1 MSALHANL
9 NKAAPTEAA
18 PIAVIG
24 AGIAGL
30 ACAELLAQAGQRVH
44 VFDKSRGP
52 AGRMSTKRGEDG
64 VDAQGAGT
72 AWQCDQ
78 GAQYFTARDADF
90 HAQVQRWVQAGAAAL
105 WPGRIASYS
114 SSHSASGFVPSST
127 ALARYVG
134 TPRMTAPAHYLMR
147 MLGDLS
153 APAMPVQFHLQ
164 STVQTLEAQDGAWQ
178 LRTLEAGVQPQIQP
192 HHYRTV
198 LLAMPAPQALA
209 LLNPVA
215 PDGAALAASATMRGC
230 WAVMLRCSAAVNLSF
245 DGAFIDGGPL
255 SWIARDSSKPGRTGP
270 ETWLLHASAEWSEAH
285 IEDDAAK
292 VCAALLQ
299 AFAALGGP
307 DPASVQATA
316 HRWRYADSAPA
327 LTAGCWWSA
336 DARLGACGDWLNGGK
351 VEGAWLS
358 GRALARSALAA
369 LAAKQNN

>member
-1 MSALHANL
+1 MSAADANL
-9 NKAAPTEAA
+9 SAATTAVA

-30 ACAELLAQAGQRVH
+30 ACAELLAQAGQQVH

-72 AWQCDQ
+72 VWQCDQ

-90 HAQVQRWVQAGAAAL
+90 HAQVQRWVQGGAAAL
-105 WPGRIASYS
+105 WPGRIGSYS
-114 SSHSASGFVPSST
+114 TSHSASGFVPSST
-127 ALARYVG
+127 PLARYVG
-134 TPRMTAPAHYLMR
+134 TPRMTAPAHHLMHT
-147 MLGDLS
+147 LGELS
-153 APAMPVQFHLQ
+153 APATPAQFHLQ
-164 STVQTLEAQDGAWQ
+164 TTLQGLAAHGGAWK
-178 LRTLEAGVQPQIQP
+178 LDTLEAGVLPQS
-192 HHYRTV
+192 YRAV
-198 LLAMPAPQALA
+198 LLAMPAPQAVA

-230 WAVMLRCSAAVNLSF
+230 WAVMLRCSVAVNLPF
-245 DGAFIDGGPL
+245 DGAFIDADPL
-255 SWIARDSSKPGRTGP
+255 SWIARDSSKPGRTGL

-307 DPASVQATA
+307 DPGSVQATA

-358 GRALARSALAA
+358 GRALARSALAT
-369 LAAKQNN
+369 LAAKQNS

>member
-30 ACAELLAQAGQRVH
+30 ACAELLAQAGQQVH

-90 HAQVQRWVQAGAAAL
+90 HAQVQRWVQGGAAAL
-105 WPGRIASYS
+105 WQGRIASYS
-114 SSHSASGFVPSST
+114 ASHSASGFVPSST

-164 STVQTLEAQDGAWQ
+164 STAQTLEAQDGAWQ

-192 HHYRTV
+192 HHYRAV
-198 LLAMPAPQALA
+198 LLAMPAPQVVA

-230 WAVMLRCSAAVNLSF
+230 WAVMLRCRAAVNLSF
-245 DGAFIDGGPL
+245 DGAFIDGSPL
-255 SWIARDSSKPGRTGP
+255 S
-270 ETWLLHASAEWSEAH
+270 
-285 IEDDAAK
+285 
-292 VCAALLQ
+292 
-299 AFAALGGP
+299 
-307 DPASVQATA
+307 
-316 HRWRYADSAPA
+316 
-327 LTAGCWWSA
+327 
-336 DARLGACGDWLNGGK
+336 
-351 VEGAWLS
+351 
-358 GRALARSALAA
+358 
-369 LAAKQNN
+369 